1 MSIDRKLLDGKV
13 AVVTGGAGG
22 IGGAICTLFAEHGAD
37 VVIAD
42 IDGDRTRQIAK
53 GVRKHGRQAV
63 SVVGDLTKKRGVDR
77 LVKAT
82 NARFGRAD
90 ILINGLGHHLATGGP
105 FEQSTEAQWR
115 ALYEVNLLHV
125 FRVTQAFVP
134 GMKERGWGRIVNFS
148 SVEGVRSAPALA
160 VYASFKRA
168 IDGFTKSLAVDL
180 ARYGILVNALGVD
193 KTKAYQVG
201 FYELPPEY
209 EELVGTFIPAGRYA
223 DGLDVAKAALFLA
236 SDLNTWAVG
245 HTLIT
250 DGGTLAAGGWFRT
263 PKRWTNQPLLT
274 QYIEKDPAINERR
287 PPMVQ

>member
-1 MSIDRKLLDGKV
+1 MRIDGKLLEGKV

-42 IDGDRTRQIAK
+42 IDRGRTREVAK
-53 GVRKHGRQAV
+53 GVRKHGRRAV
-63 SVVGDLTKKRGVDR
+63 SVVADLTKKRGVDR

-82 NARFGRAD
+82 AEQFGRAD
-90 ILINGLGHHLATGGP
+90 ILVNGLGHHLSTGGP
-105 FEQSTEAQWR
+105 FENSTEAQWQ

-134 GMKERGWGRIVNFS
+134 GMKKRGWGRIVNFS

-180 ARYGILVNALGVD
+180 ARHGILVNALGVD

-209 EELVGTFIPAGRYA
+209 EKLVETFIPAGHYA
-223 DGLDVAKAALFLA
+223 EGLDVAKVALFLA
-236 SDLNTWAVG
+236 SDLNTWVVG
-245 HTLIT
+245 HTVIA
-250 DGGTLAAGGWFRT
+250 DGGTLSAGGWFRT

-274 QYIEKDPAINERR
+274 QYIETDPAINERR